1 MPTRRMMMER
11 CLIAMIAA
19 VFTQALPLAWSSAL
33 HAQTYP
39 AKPIKLIAPY
49 PPGGGLDTVSRAF
62 AERLSPRLGQPVT
75 IENRPGAGATIGAD
89 ALAKSAPDGYTL
101 MVGSVIDY
109 SLAPHF
115 HRNLTFDMRRDF
127 VAIVEIAF
135 GTVGLV
141 VAPSLGVNSVAELI
155 ALAKAKPGQLSFA
168 SSGNGGAIH
177 LNGEMFKQMAAI
189 DIVHVPY
196 KGTTQFQP
204 DLMAGRV
211 QLSVDN
217 VLAHL
222 PHAKSGKVRI
232 LAVAS
237 RQRSPMLPDVPTM
250 SEAGVTGF
258 ESSTNYTLFAPV
270 GIAADIVAMLN
281 KEANAVLQQPE
292 LRERLLALGIVVT
305 GGTTEAVQTKIPVEM
320 ARWAGV
326 IKAANI
332 RPE

>member
-1 MPTRRMMMER
+1 MPTRRTMER
-11 CLIAMIAA
+11 WLIAMIAA
-19 VFTQALPLAWSSAL
+19 VLTHALTLAWSGAV

-39 AKPIKLIAPY
+39 AKPIKVIAPY
-49 PPGGGLDTVSRAF
+49 PPGGGVDTVSRAL
-62 AERLSPRLGQPVT
+62 AERLATRLGQPVT
-75 IENRPGAGATIGAD
+75 VENRPGAGATIGAD

-101 MVGSVIDY
+101 MVGSIIDY
-109 SLAPHF
+109 SLSPHF

-127 VAIVEIAF
+127 VAIVEIGF
-135 GTVGLV
+135 GTIGLV
-141 VAPSLGVNSVAELI
+141 VAPSLAANSVAELV

-168 SSGNGGAIH
+168 SSGHGGSIH

-204 DLMAGRV
+204 DLMSGRV
-211 QLSVDN
+211 QLSLDN

-222 PHAKSGKVRI
+222 PHVKSGKVRV

-237 RQRSPMLPDVPTM
+237 RQRSPLLPDVPTM
-250 SEAGVTGF
+250 AEAGVPGF
-258 ESSTNYTLFAPV
+258 ESSTNYTLFAPA
-270 GIAADIVAMLN
+270 GTAAETVAILN
-281 KEANAVLQQPE
+281 KEANAVLQQQE
-292 LRERLLALGIVVT
+292 LRERMLALGIVVT
-305 GGTTEAVQTKIPVEM
+305 GGSTEAVQAKIPVEM
-320 ARWAGV
+320 TRWASV

>member
-1 MPTRRMMMER
+1 MSTRRTIDS
-11 CLIAMIAA
+11 CLMLAA
-19 VFTQALPLAWSSAL
+19 VFAHVLTLAWSAAI
-33 HAQTYP
+33 HAQPYP

-62 AERLSPRLGQPVT
+62 AERLAPRLGQPVT
-75 IENRPGAGATIGAD
+75 IENRPGAGATIGGD

-101 MVGSVIDY
+101 MVGSIMDY

-115 HRNLTFDMRRDF
+115 HRNLSFDMRRDF
-127 VAIVEIAF
+127 VAIVEIGF

-141 VAPSLGVNSVAELI
+141 VSPSLAVNSVAELI

-196 KGTTQFQP
+196 KGTAQFQP

-222 PHAKSGKVRI
+222 PHVKSGKVRV
-232 LAVAS
+232 LAVAT
-237 RQRSPMLPDVPTM
+237 RQRSPLLPDVPTM
-250 SEAGVTGF
+250 TEAGLAGF
-258 ESSTNYTLFAPV
+258 ESSTNYTLFAPA
-270 GIAADIVAMLN
+270 GIAPEIVAMLN

-292 LRERLLALGIVVT
+292 LRERLLALGILLT
-305 GGTTEAVQTKIPVEM
+305 GGSTEAVQAKIPVEM
-320 ARWAGV
+320 ARWASV

-332 RPE
+332 RLE

>member
-1 MPTRRMMMER
+1 MPTRRLMNGW
-11 CLIAMIAA
+11 LTAMFAG
-19 VFTQALPLAWSSAL
+19 VFMQILTLVWSANA
-33 HAQTYP
+33 HAQSYP

-62 AERLSPRLGQPVT
+62 AERLAPRLGQPVT
-75 IENRPGAGATIGAD
+75 VENRPGGGATIGGD
-89 ALAKSAPDGYTL
+89 VLAKSAPDGYTL
-101 MVGSVIDY
+101 MVGSIVDY

-115 HRNLTFDMRRDF
+115 HRHLTFDMRRDF

-189 DIVHVPY
+189 DILHVPY

-211 QLSVDN
+211 QFSVDN

-222 PHAKSGKVRI
+222 PHVKSGKVRV

-237 RQRSPMLPDVPTM
+237 RQRSPLLPDVPTM

-258 ESSTNYTLFAPV
+258 ESSTNYTLFAPA
-270 GIAADIVAMLN
+270 GMAAEIVAVLN

-305 GGTTEAVQTKIPVEM
+305 GGTTETVQAKIPVEM
-320 ARWAGV
+320 VRWAGV